1 MILKSVTL
9 TVSSLGGY
17 WYIYIYQNFLT
28 RMSFTYC
35 SVALAKPL
43 CAARR
48 YASPE
53 LKASNASWEKQ
64 ASRRTVR
71 RRLWFM
77 ALSTSEL
84 VADSLSASS
93 VGGAFSACLV
103 FVFASGPGVGT
114 WLVEARL
121 ATSSDVVRRGLFV
134 LKIAR
139 MLICPEGITP
149 GKKRV
154 RYTFAPVSQS
164 GLHSFL
170 HNGALRPIVG

>member
-1 MILKSVTL
+1 M
-9 TVSSLGGY
+9 
-17 WYIYIYQNFLT
+17 
-28 RMSFTYC
+28 
-35 SVALAKPL
+35 
-43 CAARR
+43 
-48 YASPE
+48 
-53 LKASNASWEKQ
+53 KASNASWEKQ

-93 VGGAFSACLV
+93 VGGASGARLV
-103 FVFASGPGVGT
+103 FASASGPGVGT

-121 ATSSDVVRRGLFV
+121 ATSPNVVRRGLFI

-139 MLICPEGITP
+139 TLICPEGITP

-154 RYTFAPVSQS
+154 RYTFAPASQS
-164 GLHSFL
+164 ELHLFFP
-170 HNGALRPIVG
+170 HGALRPLVGLSPQVRPPVSKTSPAKLGCNQETENTRGRTPIRGTGTSISVTWGAGISPG

>member
-1 MILKSVTL
+1 
-9 TVSSLGGY
+9 
-17 WYIYIYQNFLT
+17 
-28 RMSFTYC
+28 MSFTYC
-35 SVALAKPL
+35 SMALARPF

-48 YASPE
+48 CASPE
-53 LKASNASWEKQ
+53 LKASKASWEKQ

-77 ALSTSEL
+77 ALSTLEW

-93 VGGAFSACLV
+93 VGGASGARLVLASA
-103 FVFASGPGVGT
+103 SWPDVGA

-121 ATSSDVVRRGLFV
+121 ATSPDVVRRGLFV

-139 MLICPEGITP
+139 TLICPDRITP
-149 GKKRV
+149 GKQRV
-154 RYTFAPVSQS
+154 RYTFAPASQS

-170 HNGALRPIVG
+170 SHGALRPLVG